1 MEHYIAVCRYEISLL
16 VLKKYRKIP
25 KISPGACIFQ
35 RPFLRGLFLE
45 GHIFGGA
52 YLWRE
57 SSVSKS
63 IGLVLQLKGNLPF
76 LLCFTLYLRAISKY
90 KPPGGLYLEGRFNG
104 GFFCVASLGGL
115 YLELRGAY
123 FRNFTVFHSFAAL
136 MITREIFFN
145 TRREISYLRAA
156 MLYPLF
162 PTNIYCSSLVLAV
175 VLNGSSCSFPVW
187 RKMFKSFSILH
198 RRSSCS
204 NLNCQKAIECD

>member
-1 MEHYIAVCRYEISLL
+1 MEHYIAVWRYEISLL

-35 RPFLRGLFLE
+35 RPFLR
-45 GHIFGGA
+45 
-52 YLWRE
+52 
-57 SSVSKS
+57 S
-63 IGLVLQLKGNLPF
+63 
-76 LLCFTLYLRAISKY
+76 
-90 KPPGGLYLEGRFNG
+90 LYLEGRFNG

-162 PTNIYCSSLVLAV
+162 PKKIFIAV
-175 VLNGSSCSFPVW
+175 RWS
-187 RKMFKSFSILH
+187 
-198 RRSSCS
+198 
-204 NLNCQKAIECD
+204 